1 MTVSAQAWDGRG
13 AADREQLL
21 ELGVRM
27 FLATVTMLFAAFTS
41 AYLVRRAGA
50 DWRPIPLPGVLG
62 VNTVV
67 LAVSSAAAEMG
78 RRAAARGRW
87 NLARA
92 GFVAAVALG
101 VAFVGGQLGAWRA
114 LEGAGFVVSTL
125 PQSAFFYMLTGV
137 HAVHLVAGSGRA
149 RRDAA
154 GAGAGRRRARKGSGR
169 GHRLA
174 GRPRAAGGD
183 LLAFLRGALGL
194 RVRAPGVLVGG
205 CAAQTALSRETH
217 RRP

>member
-13 AADREQLL
+13 AAEREQLL

-50 DWRPIPLPGVLG
+50 DWQPIPLPGVLG

-67 LAVSSAAAEMG
+67 LAASSAAAEAG

-87 NLARA
+87 GLART
-92 GFVAAVALG
+92 GFAAAVALG
-101 VAFVGGQLGAWRA
+101 VAFVGGQLVAWRA

-125 PQSAFFYMLTGV
+125 PQSAFFYLLTGV
-137 HAVHLVAGSGRA
+137 HAVHLVAGLVVLAVTLPALGARGGTPRGAESGEAPEAVQVSPAARA
-149 RRDAA
+149 RLAA
-154 GAGAGRRRARKGSGR
+154 TFWHFFGALWVYVYA
-169 GHRLA
+169 
-174 GRPRAAGGD
+174 
-183 LLAFLRGALGL
+183 LLAFL
-194 RVRAPGVLVGG
+194 
-205 CAAQTALSRETH
+205 
-217 RRP
+217 

>member
-13 AADREQLL
+13 AAEREQLL

-50 DWRPIPLPGVLG
+50 DWQPIPLPGVLG

-67 LAVSSAAAEMG
+67 LAASSAAAEAG

-87 NLARA
+87 GLART

-125 PQSAFFYMLTGV
+125 PQSAFFYLLTGV
-137 HAVHLVAGSGRA
+137 HAVHLVAGLVVLAVTLPALRPGA
-149 RRDAA
+149 GAHAGDA
-154 GAGAGRRRARKGSGR
+154 GAGAAAVSPAARAR
-169 GHRLA
+169 LA
-174 GRPRAAGGD
+174 AT
-183 LLAFLRGALGL
+183 FWHFFGALWVYVYAL
-194 RVRAPGVLVGG
+194 LVF
-205 CAAQTALSRETH
+205 L
-217 RRP
+217 

>member
-13 AADREQLL
+13 AAEREQLL
-21 ELGVRM
+21 DLGVRM

-50 DWRPIPLPGVLG
+50 DWQPIPLPGVLG

-67 LAVSSAAAEMG
+67 LAASSAAAEAG

-87 NLARA
+87 GLART

-125 PQSAFFYMLTGV
+125 PQSAFFYLLTGV
-137 HAVHLVAGSGRA
+137 HAVHLVAGLVVLAVTLPALRA
-149 RRDAA
+149 RGGTPRGAESGEAPEAVQVSPAA
-154 GAGAGRRRARKGSGR
+154 RAR
-169 GHRLA
+169 LA
-174 GRPRAAGGD
+174 ATFWHFFGALWVYVYA
-183 LLAFLRGALGL
+183 LLAFL
-194 RVRAPGVLVGG
+194 
-205 CAAQTALSRETH
+205 
-217 RRP
+217 

>member
-1 MTVSAQAWDGRG
+1 M
-13 AADREQLL
+13 
-21 ELGVRM
+21 
-27 FLATVTMLFAAFTS
+27 
-41 AYLVRRAGA
+41 
-50 DWRPIPLPGVLG
+50 LG

-87 NLARA
+87 SLARA

-137 HAVHLVAGSGRA
+137 HAVHLVAGWSCSPRRCRRWEPAAESPRGAGSGAAPEAVQVSPAARA
-149 RRDAA
+149 RLAA
-154 GAGAGRRRARKGSGR
+154 TFWHFFGALWIYVYA
-169 GHRLA
+169 
-174 GRPRAAGGD
+174 
-183 LLAFLRGALGL
+183 LLAFL
-194 RVRAPGVLVGG
+194 
-205 CAAQTALSRETH
+205 
-217 RRP
+217 